1 MSAHGVSRGTAS
13 IYTQPLQGR
22 QKMPHSFVYLV
33 VHVVFSTRDR
43 APSLTPALA
52 GRLFPYMGGI
62 VKALK
67 GVPFI
72 VNGPADHVHL
82 LLSLPAGVSIA
93 EMMRVLKANTSR
105 WVHEQFPALPRFG
118 WQSGYGAFTVSCS
131 RLDEVKSYIA
141 HQQEHHRRIT
151 FQDEFLGL
159 LKKHGMECD
168 GNEAFRPEG
177 HFYAP
182 ASEVCRP

>member
-1 MSAHGVSRGTAS
+1 MY
-13 IYTQPLQGR
+13 IQPLQGR

-62 VKALK
+62 MKALK
-67 GVPFI
+67 GAPFL

-118 WQSGYGAFTVSCS
+118 WQSGYG
-131 RLDEVKSYIA
+131 
-141 HQQEHHRRIT
+141 
-151 FQDEFLGL
+151 G
-159 LKKHGMECD
+159 KKGKKES
-168 GNEAFRPEG
+168 A
-177 HFYAP
+177 
-182 ASEVCRP
+182 